1 MQAGRTVVA
10 TSHGPLR
17 PRSKPMHSRY
27 VLDRAHE
34 EELERAV
41 ELAALGGEGSL
52 PAAPHGGASFGSFI
66 GNAASGERRGWRP
79 AAGSRSKATGAYG
92 TPTTAGGFMRIPV
105 TRQQIFM
112 KAPPPALH
120 HSKGHG
126 TAVGAGGLLDHV
138 TLILDQVLLPPGD
151 DADADITIH
160 VVAERFSAVTRHMV
174 VAVPGFIAELH
185 VTVPDGIEEGETFAV
200 RFN

>member
-1 MQAGRTVVA
+1 MRQ
-10 TSHGPLR
+10 H
-17 PRSKPMHSRY
+17 
-27 VLDRAHE
+27 
-34 EELERAV
+34 AV
-41 ELAALGGEGSL
+41 EEAKAEGVNPLDLVQYGVAA
-52 PAAPHGGASFGSFI
+52 
-66 GNAASGERRGWRP
+66 RRV
-79 AAGSRSKATGAYG
+79 GSRADA
-92 TPTTAGGFMRIPV
+92 
-105 TRQQIFM
+105 

-138 TLILDQVLLPPGD
+138 TLILDQVLPPPGD

-160 VVAERFSAVTRHMV
+160 VVAERFSAATRHMV